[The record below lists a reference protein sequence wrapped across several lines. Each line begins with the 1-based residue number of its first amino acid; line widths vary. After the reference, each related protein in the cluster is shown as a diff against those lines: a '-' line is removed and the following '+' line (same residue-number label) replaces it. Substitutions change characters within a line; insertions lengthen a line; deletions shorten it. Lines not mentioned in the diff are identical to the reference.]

1 MTGKKI
7 LGPFDWRAFGIIL
20 LILSVGILTIYSV
33 TRNYGHTFLPFYMKQ
48 ILWAT
53 IGLILFFIS
62 TRIDYQILAR
72 YAYLFYGIAIFLLL
86 LVIVAGKTGYGAQR
100 WLSIGGIRFQPS
112 EIAKLAVVLVLARYF
127 SDNYNPR
134 GYTVRQL
141 IIPSVFIAIPVLLVL
156 IQPDLGTGLII
167 VFTSM
172 ALIYL
177 VKIRS
182 KVFGFTALIGLM
194 LFPFLWEIF
203 WINLKE
209 YQRLR
214 LLTFINP
221 GADPQGTGYHI
232 IQSKIAIGSGGLV
245 GKGIFEST
253 QSNLNF
259 LPAHHTDFIF
269 AVFAEEW
276 GFVGVLFLITMY
288 LLLIY
293 WGIDV
298 ALKAR
303 DRLGMFLGGG
313 IVTLF
318 TLYCVINM
326 GMTFGIFP
334 VVGIPLPLM
343 SYGGTALLTTL
354 FSLGI
359 LFNIK
364 RGRYLFY

>member
-1 MTGKKI
+1 MTGKRI
-7 LGPFDWRAFGIIL
+7 LGPFDWRAFSIIL
-20 LILSVGILTIYSV
+20 LILFTGIVTIYSV
-33 TRNYGHTFLPFYMKQ
+33 TRSYNHTFLPLYIKQ
-48 ILWAT
+48 ILWAI
-53 IGLILFFIS
+53 IGMLLFFIS
-62 TRIDYQILAR
+62 TRLDYQILAR
-72 YAYLFYGIAIFLLL
+72 YAYVFYGIGVILLM
-86 LVIVAGKTGYGAQR
+86 LVTVIGKTGYGAQR
-100 WLSIGGIRFQPS
+100 WLSIGGLRFQPS
-112 EIAKLAVVLVLARYF
+112 EIAKIGVILVLARYF
-127 SDNYNPR
+127 SDNYDPR

-141 IIPSVFIAIPVLLVL
+141 IIPAIFIAIPVLLVL
-156 IQPDLGTGLII
+156 IQPDLGTALII
-167 VFTSM
+167 VFASM

-182 KVFGFTALIGLM
+182 RAFGISVLVGLM

-232 IQSKIAIGSGGLV
+232 IQSKIAIGSGGLA

-259 LPAHHTDFIF
+259 LPARHTDFIF

-276 GFVGVLFLITMY
+276 GFIGVLFLITLY
-288 LLLIY
+288 ILLIY

-303 DRLGMFLGGG
+303 DRLGMFMGGG
-313 IVTLF
+313 IITLF

-343 SYGGTALLTTL
+343 SYGGTVLLTTL